1 MKEIPVKQLEIELAR
16 NERHIDRYTH
26 EMGVSRAPGEYK
38 FYEAKCEDLM
48 KERRWLKLKYLTEL
62 RRAIGLMKKRMREG
76 ETGLKRERNDLK
88 KKYFRTLG
96 VME

>member
-26 EMGVSRAPGEYK
+26 EMGVSRAPGEYE